1 MKIIRILTLTL
12 LMCLLA
18 PAAVVFGQDNP
29 PKTPVP
35 AAQSDAKK
43 ALGKLKTL
51 SGSWQGTI
59 MDIPIDFT
67 IRAVS
72 SGTAIL
78 HEGNTSKEG
87 PPKNEI
93 TMFYRDGDR
102 LLATHYCDAGNRTHM
117 EGKLSADE
125 KTIELNFLE
134 VIGSTRGGYLKDM
147 VITMIDAD
155 HHRVAITFIMPDGK
169 PIPLRGEFQRTK

>member
-1 MKIIRILTLTL
+1 MRKIAMLIILVAT
-12 LMCLLA
+12 
-18 PAAVVFGQDNP
+18 AAVVMGQDNP
-29 PKTPVP
+29 PKT
-35 AAQSDAKK
+35 AAPQSEAKK
-43 ALGKLKTL
+43 ALAKLKTL
-51 SGSWQGTI
+51 TGSWQGTV
-59 MDIPIDFT
+59 MDIPINFT
-67 IRAVS
+67 IRPVS

-78 HEGNTSKEG
+78 HEGNTSKDG

-125 KTIELNFLE
+125 KTIAFSFLE
-134 VIGSTRGGYLKDM
+134 VVGSTRGGYLKDM
-147 VITMIDAD
+147 VITLIDAD

-169 PIPLRGEFQRTK
+169 PIPLGAEFQRTK